1 MSDSVRPSLS
11 DTIIPRLVTPF
22 KNFYEKWSHEE
33 EKHIYVFFYK
43 LLTELI
49 CYGGTVVVKM
59 VYIFEINILC
69 SKKFSDIALVEIC

>member
-1 MSDSVRPSLS
+1 MHLKVEVKLPLSALCRPSLS

-33 EKHIYVFFYK
+33 KHIYVFFYK

-49 CYGGTVVVKM
+49 CYGDGTVVKM
-59 VYIFEINILC
+59 VILERIFY
-69 SKKFSDIALVEIC
+69 